1 MNAADC
7 VARLAGVSLR
17 YGQTRAVDDVTLE
30 IPANRMVGLIGP
42 DGVGKSSL
50 LALLAGAR
58 KMQEGEIQV
67 LGGDMRDVR
76 HRRAVCTII

>member
-30 IPANRMVGLIGP
+30 IPAASAAEPGWTA
-42 DGVGKSSL
+42 S
-50 LALLAGAR
+50 
-58 KMQEGEIQV
+58 
-67 LGGDMRDVR
+67 
-76 HRRAVCTII
+76 T

>member
-1 MNAADC
+1 
-7 VARLAGVSLR
+7 
-17 YGQTRAVDDVTLE
+17 LE

-58 KMQEGEIQV
+58 KMQDGEIRV
-67 LGGDMRDVR
+67 LDGDMRDRR
-76 HRRAVCTII
+76 HRRAVCPRIAYMPQGLGKNLYPTLSVFE